1 MGQLVTL
8 PSSNNKEVTVGWG
21 KGGGG
26 RFAAALINFTKY
38 FGAALIRGVVLIRGA
53 NAYLKQVHHKE

>member
-21 KGGGG
+21 EGGG
-26 RFAAALINFTKY
+26 RFAAALTNFTKY

-53 NAYLKQVHHKE
+53 MLI